1 MQTPS
6 VYLADVRGRYKTRA
20 FWTYDSV
27 RNILGN
33 RIYTGDTE
41 VFKSHVMRVGSKRVR
56 VIPEELRQVIPE
68 THDAIISR
76 SDYYLAHK
84 VIKGVAPRKPT
95 NGRRNPLSSYL
106 VCSCCGNRLAKGKE
120 ANKTWLCSSA
130 RYTRDTS
137 CEQVRMDDRK
147 LQEVLLRAIRTQC
160 ELFDAK
166 VKRLDEQKR
175 KAGKDKVFFLQEI
188 ERCRK
193 LMEQAEREKLK
204 LYEQYA
210 EGELS
215 KEMFLS
221 QKEEVSL
228 NQNDIALQISL
239 LQTRLEELK
248 SLDGAAQNEIH
259 LLREQTQYRGIAEL
273 TPAVMKELIRQI
285 VIFPENRM
293 RIEWNFRDEI
303 AEQKSTEIS
312 MSSESA

>member
-1 MQTPS
+1 M
-6 VYLADVRGRYKTRA
+6 
-20 FWTYDSV
+20 
-27 RNILGN
+27 
-33 RIYTGDTE
+33 
-41 VFKSHVMRVGSKRVR
+41 MRVGSKRVR

-106 VCSCCGNRLAKGKE
+106 VCGCCGNRLAKGKE

-147 LQEVLLRAIRTQC
+147 LQEVLLRAIWTQC

-228 NQNDIALQISL
+228 NQNDIALQINL

>member
-1 MQTPS
+1 M
-6 VYLADVRGRYKTRA
+6 
-20 FWTYDSV
+20 
-27 RNILGN
+27 
-33 RIYTGDTE
+33 
-41 VFKSHVMRVGSKRVR
+41 
-56 VIPEELRQVIPE
+56 IPEELRQVIPE

-106 VCSCCGNRLAKGKE
+106 VCGCCGNRLAKGKE
-120 ANKTWLCSSA
+120 TNKTWLCSSA

-147 LQEVLLRAIRTQC
+147 LQEVLLRAIWTQC

-312 MSSESA
+312 ISSESA

>member
-1 MQTPS
+1 
-6 VYLADVRGRYKTRA
+6 
-20 FWTYDSV
+20 
-27 RNILGN
+27 
-33 RIYTGDTE
+33 
-41 VFKSHVMRVGSKRVR
+41 
-56 VIPEELRQVIPE
+56 
-68 THDAIISR
+68 
-76 SDYYLAHK
+76 
-84 VIKGVAPRKPT
+84 
-95 NGRRNPLSSYL
+95 
-106 VCSCCGNRLAKGKE
+106 
-120 ANKTWLCSSA
+120 
-130 RYTRDTS
+130 
-137 CEQVRMDDRK
+137 MDDRK
-147 LQEVLLRAIRTQC
+147 LQEVLLRAIWTQC

-312 MSSESA
+312 ISSESA